1 MRRCSEGKLR
11 RMQTLV
17 IRQENSQRAGPC
29 WETGLD
35 AQATEFASERA
46 VKPVPVCESAPSQY
60 NLWLFSAKRK
70 SHENVISQV
79 RNTFHRIAKTL
90 IARTAKNAHQPVV
103 FTGAQRDGAARNTGR
118 RPRRFAHLARPGHCS
133 AAPWRPA
140 LRPAMAMIAA
150 YTVIVG
156 TPATTGRA
164 PITRVVGH

>member
-1 MRRCSEGKLR
+1 
-11 RMQTLV
+11 MQTPV
-17 IRQENSQRAGPC
+17 SPQENSQRAGPC
-29 WETGLD
+29 SGTGLD
-35 AQATEFASERA
+35 AQATEFAPEKA
-46 VKPVPVCESAPSQY
+46 VKRVQVCESGPSQY

-90 IARTAKNAHQPVV
+90 IARTAKNTHQPVV
-103 FTGAQRDGAARNTGR
+103 FIGAQRDGAARSTGR
-118 RPRRFAHLARPGHCS
+118 RLRQFARLARPGHCS
-133 AAPWRPA
+133 AALWRPA

-150 YTVIVG
+150 YKVIVG